1 MKALEIAVGGT
12 TTDVHFWP
20 EAAWPSDEWLGRMR
34 AGAGR
39 TVVVFDAAV
48 RALAGTRLGEL
59 GEVAA
64 CSPASGE
71 AAKRWQAVET
81 IVETA
86 MRAGLGR
93 DGCLVGV
100 GGGAVCDV
108 AAFAASVYVRGV
120 AAELVPTTLL
130 AMVDASVGGKTAINF
145 RGTKN
150 VVGTFHPARRVD
162 VHLGALLSLTERELR
177 SGLAEVL
184 KTALL
189 DGEPFVDELSRHRS
203 AFLAR
208 DPAAMAEAVRRCIAF
223 KARVVSED
231 PTETGRRAV
240 LNLGHTFGHALES
253 VAGPGRLTHGEA
265 VAWGMARAMELG
277 VRLGHTPEAYR
288 RQVLGLLRDYGYGLD
303 TGALAPE
310 AAGPAGAGRLLEAMR
325 QDKKRSSGGLRFV
338 LQRSLGDT
346 VLVSDVPDREVL
358 AVLAQEL

>member
-1 MKALEIAVGGT
+1 MKALEIPVGGT
-12 TTDVHFWP
+12 TTEVHLWP
-20 EAAWPSDEWLGRMR
+20 EAVWPSDEWLKRVR

-39 TVVVFDAAV
+39 TVVVYDAAV
-48 RALAGTRLGEL
+48 RTLPGTRLGEL
-59 GEVAA
+59 GEPAE
-64 CSPASGE
+64 CSPGSGE
-71 AAKRWQAVET
+71 EAKGWHAVET

-108 AAFAASVYVRGV
+108 AAFAASVYMRGV

-145 RGTKN
+145 RGVKN
-150 VVGTFHPARRVD
+150 IVGTFHPARRVD
-162 VHLGALLSLTERELR
+162 VHMGALLSLPERELK

-189 DGEPFVDELSRHRS
+189 DDEAFVDELSRRRS
-203 AFLAR
+203 VFLER
-208 DPAAMAEAVRRCIAF
+208 DPAVMAEAVRRCIAF

-277 VRLGHTPEAYR
+277 IRLGHTRDDYR
-288 RQVLGLLRDYGYGLD
+288 RRVRGLLRDYGYALD
-303 TGALAPE
+303 TAVLLPE
-310 AAGPAGAGRLLEAMR
+310 AAGPAGAARLLEAMR
-325 QDKKRSSGGLRFV
+325 QDKKKHSGGLRFV

-346 VLVSDVPDREVL
+346 LVVSDVPDSDVL
-358 AVLAQEL
+358 AVLSQEL